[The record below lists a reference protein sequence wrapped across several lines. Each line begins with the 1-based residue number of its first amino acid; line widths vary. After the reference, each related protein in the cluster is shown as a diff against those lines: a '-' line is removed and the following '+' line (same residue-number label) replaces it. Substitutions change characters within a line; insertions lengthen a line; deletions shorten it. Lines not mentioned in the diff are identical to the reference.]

1 MRHSKESVLNFD
13 GRLPSRGLFGLVPL
27 RYCVFSVVQNFF
39 FFVGPKFFSCVF
51 RGSEVFICGHFVV
64 PKFFLV
70 GFQLLDFQILGFW
83 NFQFFGCMRK
93 GDRKQKYINTS
104 QTKYSISNR
113 FMQLLVLF
121 ILERC
126 SAFICANGIFSH
138 LFSSV
143 LHQFTRNSNTWLLQ
157 NYVLYFFID
166 YSNFLIA
173 YSPYSPPGK

>member
-1 MRHSKESVLNFD
+1 MTRKKDASLKGECAKFRWSLAIARSVCSSAIALLCLL
-13 GRLPSRGLFGLVPL
+13 G
-27 RYCVFSVVQNFF
+27 C
-39 FFVGPKFFSCVF
+39 FVGPKFFSCVF

-93 GDRKQKYINTS
+93 SDRKQKYINTS

-121 ILERC
+121 ILERYR
-126 SAFICANGIFSH
+126 AFICANGIFSQ